1 MRDQLY
7 NLDDVTQVEMINKTI
22 AELSDDIK
30 EELKQIEIKK

>member
-22 AELSDDIK
+22 AELADDIK
-30 EELKQIEIKK
+30 EELK

>member
-22 AELSDDIK
+22 AELADEIK
-30 EELKQIEIKK
+30 EELK

>member
-7 NLDDVTQVEMINKTI
+7 NLDDVTQVEMINQTI

>member
-22 AELSDDIK
+22 AELCDDIK

>member
-7 NLDDVTQVEMINKTI
+7 NLDDVTQVEMINQTL